1 MITASPASSQNILEQ
16 TLIKLPSLTR
26 DEIVSLF
33 KEDLQEF
40 PESRVVGN
48 LKMACMFMDPVA
60 VEELKKSIV
69 KILHQNNKKSKELV
83 HYLKESVY
91 EEIMDQESI
100 LMVKKPHTEFP
111 KTDHFDS
118 IDLMEI
124 SALGGLAAKHI
135 SHRFKDVL
143 QDVEASLPQ
152 EFKENFSKNTSFK
165 KRFEST
171 IVTYLKDI
179 RDELETR
186 QRMVARVTEGGLG
199 LAHSLVD
206 SIFSIISRSKKG
218 VRADKEKGIADAQ
231 PHEVTQ
237 GKEVIFE
244 KVKDMTIAEKLVPKE
259 ALVTAAPASVDHKKL
274 RSLYAKEELLDRR
287 TQPQMVKKEA
297 SVKPHVPQPLAKLSP
312 IKPQVEEFVS
322 PQTSALPTSPLLP
335 QLRKAPLRTEGMT
348 DVAKPIFMDAK
359 ERGLKDRLV
368 SPTEEFA
375 HITHEDIQKEESA
388 DEFVKKI
395 VKKIEMLSEKNYNNR
410 VLSISAWRM
419 SPLYQEYLSVGERSL
434 IAKMSVEDYLTN
446 AADALLTPDEF
457 NAIAS
462 LNQQLRF

>member
-368 SPTEEFA
+368 
-375 HITHEDIQKEESA
+375 
-388 DEFVKKI
+388 
-395 VKKIEMLSEKNYNNR
+395 
-410 VLSISAWRM
+410 
-419 SPLYQEYLSVGERSL
+419 
-434 IAKMSVEDYLTN
+434 
-446 AADALLTPDEF
+446 
-457 NAIAS
+457 
-462 LNQQLRF
+462 